1 MRTDVPISSDRFD
14 TIGAGEADDVTPET
28 NAASILGFLRE
39 HPDTAFTRS
48 EIAESTPVKAG
59 SVGPTLVRL
68 RERGR
73 VDHRGT
79 YWRVSDHEESVEA
92 ATAQSRETL
101 ASREGDDRTPKMA
114 EWREH
119 AVDPRT
125 HRDE

>member
-1 MRTDVPISSDRFD
+1 MPISSDRFD
-14 TIGAGEADDVTPET
+14 AIGAGEADDVTPET

-39 HPDTAFTRS
+39 HSDTAFTRS
-48 EIAESTPVKAG
+48 EIADATPVTAG

-79 YWRVSDHEESVEA
+79 YWRVSDHDEIVEA
-92 ATAQSRETL
+92 ATGQSTETL
-101 ASREGDDRTPKMA
+101 ASREADDRSSNMA

>member
-1 MRTDVPISSDRFD
+1 VPISGDRFD
-14 TIGAGEADDVTPET
+14 AMGAGDADDVTPET
-28 NAASILGFLRE
+28 DAASILGFLRE
-39 HPDTAFTRS
+39 HPDTAFTGS
-48 EIAESTPVKAG
+48 EIAEATPVKGG

-79 YWRVSDHEESVEA
+79 YWRVSDHDESVEA
-92 ATAQSRETL
+92 ATGQSTETL
-101 ASREGDDRTPKMA
+101 AAREGDDRTPKMA

>member
-1 MRTDVPISSDRFD
+1 M
-14 TIGAGEADDVTPET
+14 GGGEADDVTPEID
-28 NAASILGFLRE
+28 AASILGFLRE
-39 HPDTAFTRS
+39 HSDTAFTRS
-48 EIAESTPVKAG
+48 EIAEATPVKAG

-79 YWRVSDHEESVEA
+79 YWRVSDHDDSVEA
-92 ATAQSRETL
+92 ATGQSTETL
-101 ASREGDDRTPKMA
+101 ASREGYHQTPMMA

>member
-1 MRTDVPISSDRFD
+1 M
-14 TIGAGEADDVTPET
+14 GAGEADDVTPET

-48 EIAESTPVKAG
+48 EIAEATPVKGG

-79 YWRVSDHEESVEA
+79 YWRVSDHDERVEA
-92 ATAQSRETL
+92 ATGQSTQTL
-101 ASREGDDRTPKMA
+101 ASREGDSRTPKMT

-125 HRDE
+125 HRGE

>member
-1 MRTDVPISSDRFD
+1 M
-14 TIGAGEADDVTPET
+14 GAGDADDVTPET

-39 HPDTAFTRS
+39 HSDTAFTRS
-48 EIAESTPVKAG
+48 EIAETTPVTAG

-73 VDHRGT
+73 VEHRGT
-79 YWRVSDHEESVEA
+79 YWRVSDHEVNVEV
-92 ATAQSRETL
+92 ATGQSIETVV
-101 ASREGDDRTPKMA
+101 SREGDDQTPTMA

-125 HRDE
+125 HRDA